1 MKERRIKYMNCMSKK
16 VKRNKEKLIQ
26 KEYQEKLANFTP
38 EEKQAKDDR
47 DLAMRKKI
55 TQILGVMTALE
66 NITGNIYSDKRIW
79 RE

>member
-1 MKERRIKYMNCMSKK
+1 MNCMSKK

-26 KEYQEKLANFTP
+26 EEYQEKLANFTP
-38 EEKQAKDDR
+38 EEKQTKDER

-55 TQILGVMTALE
+55 IQILGAMTALE

-79 RE
+79 RK

>member
-1 MKERRIKYMNCMSKK
+1 MSKK

-26 KEYQEKLANFTP
+26 KEYQEKLVDLTP
-38 EEKQAKDDR
+38 EEKKAKDER
-47 DLAMRKKI
+47 DLAMRKEI
-55 TQILGVMTALE
+55 EQILGAMTALE

>member
-1 MKERRIKYMNCMSKK
+1 MNCMSKK

-26 KEYQEKLANFTP
+26 KEYQEKLVDLTP
-38 EEKQAKDDR
+38 EEKKAKDER
-47 DLAMRKKI
+47 DLAMRKEI
-55 TQILGVMTALE
+55 EQILGAMTALE

>member
-1 MKERRIKYMNCMSKK
+1 MNCMSKK

-26 KEYQEKLANFTP
+26 KGYQEKLANFTP